1 MESSI
6 ESLIFKRG
14 ERTFVSW
21 GRKEWSDKTNPPGMY
36 TMAPNRGLV
45 TLTLS
50 SLLDR
55 NPICVNS

>member
-21 GRKEWSDKTNPPGMY
+21 GRKEWSDKTNPP
-36 TMAPNRGLV
+36 APDHGLL